1 MGIGKPVLDDHSRP
15 NMRSDGWF
23 YIKLWEMAGAAGFEP
38 ATYGFGVLNKAI
50 HKLHR
55 VQIFLILLGFPKRI
69 VVMVLMIT
77 YSF

>member
-38 ATYGFGVLNKAI
+38 ATYGFGELNKAI

-55 VQIFLILLGFPKRI
+55 FQIYYILLGFPKRI
-69 VVMVLMIT
+69 IFMVLMNT
-77 YSF
+77 YNS